1 MNPCS
6 FSAFSSYFPT
16 NKPNYPLFKRC
27 WVFKVTETMSLQGAG
42 EKRNKTKVSSVAL
55 VELVDCVAMGKQ
67 EEWARAR
74 DGGQTYVLICR
85 KLNAKQRGEKNVAK
99 NKDGYEM
106 HRRQS
111 PQSDT
116 LHGKARVIASWRML
130 RVGGAE

>member
-1 MNPCS
+1 
-6 FSAFSSYFPT
+6 
-16 NKPNYPLFKRC
+16 
-27 WVFKVTETMSLQGAG
+27 MSLQGAG
-42 EKRNKTKVSSVAL
+42 EKRNKTKVSSVVL
-55 VELVDCVAMGKQ
+55 VELVDCVAMGMVGKQ
-67 EEWARAR
+67 GEWARGR